1 MTAIFETMIAERRA
15 EQLAA
20 ERAEDREEK
29 LYEFLSV
36 AAKFT
41 DVCRL
46 LTAGEPVL
54 VAGHSLSISE
64 DASTVELGAIFVD
77 VEGVQ
82 HVAHGLFE
90 GDVPPFD
97 AVLLA
102 ASATVRDVAERL
114 GLVELEE
121 RLTL

>member
-1 MTAIFETMIAERRA
+1 MTAIFDTMIAEGIAAHRTA
-15 EQLAA
+15 EQEQ
-20 ERAEDREEK
+20 EREAK
-29 LYEFLSV
+29 LFEFLTV
-36 AAKFT
+36 ASKFT

-54 VAGHSLSISE
+54 VAGHSLDISD
-64 DASTVELGAIFVD
+64 DASTVELGAVFVD
-77 VEGVQ
+77 VEGIQ
-82 HVAHGLFE
+82 HVAYGTFE
-90 GDVPPFD
+90 GDLPPFD
-97 AVLLA
+97 AILLA